1 MRNGRAAK
9 TIWIDMDNSPHV
21 LLFDPVIKAL
31 RERGHQVV
39 LTARDAFQVRGL
51 IEQFGMDA
59 QLIGHHSG
67 KNKIRKILGLVHRA
81 QQLSGY
87 IRPLRPD
94 LAISHGSRSQLI
106 LCKAL
111 NINTLYMTDYE
122 FSKLLPF
129 AMPRHLLLP
138 RMLEGLTFGVP
149 DSRVAYYDGIKE
161 DIYVPGFQAAADF
174 RQRIGVGEE
183 DILVTI
189 RPPATEAHYH
199 NPKSDLLFEATMKR
213 LVAEPRVRIF
223 MLPRSDQQ
231 KDEIR
236 RDWQNWIP
244 ETIIIPEKPV
254 GGLDLIWHSDLV
266 ISGGGTMNR
275 EAAALNVPVY
285 SIFRGHIGR
294 IDQYLAEAGKL
305 VLLENPE
312 DTANIDIR
320 RREHSPAGAPDA
332 APVRMQVVDHIE
344 SLLEVRA

>member
-1 MRNGRAAK
+1 MLKTKSTFSAGTAMRNGRAAK

-174 RQRIGVGEE
+174 RPRQ
-183 DILVTI
+183 
-189 RPPATEAHYH
+189 PATRMPGY
-199 NPKSDLLFEATMKR
+199 
-213 LVAEPRVRIF
+213 
-223 MLPRSDQQ
+223 
-231 KDEIR
+231 
-236 RDWQNWIP
+236 
-244 ETIIIPEKPV
+244 
-254 GGLDLIWHSDLV
+254 G
-266 ISGGGTMNR
+266 R
-275 EAAALNVPVY
+275 EAVMQLLHG
-285 SIFRGHIGR
+285 RGR
-294 IDQYLAEAGKL
+294 RAGHHGQ
-305 VLLENPE
+305 
-312 DTANIDIR
+312 R
-320 RREHSPAGAPDA
+320 R
-332 APVRMQVVDHIE
+332 
-344 SLLEVRA
+344 